1 MPFTG
6 ITGSLQLRNIKSLLS
21 RYLSD
26 AVLLMSS
33 GNAPGER
40 SVHDF
45 RVLMKKSKAVLKLVS
60 GQVSGVCYSRNIEAI
75 EEAGRLLSGIRD
87 NSVLRKTLRE
97 LRKENKEIF
106 RELEGNSKI
115 GTILK
120 KRGADVGNPAEMH
133 ETIERIVE
141 LLRKSAYRLR
151 FEPMSELNTDMIV
164 AEMKKTYSDVAG
176 LYLKSRNVPKA
187 SNIHRFRKRAKDLL
201 YQLYVFRS
209 PQQPRVKGLEK
220 TLDTLT
226 QNLGKYRD
234 LNQIIKVLDYK
245 YSPGASEQGLDDLV
259 LLIRN
264 REDIFLSK
272 AWSSAYKVFR
282 PGQSLSGLLGDRF

>member
-1 MPFTG
+1 M
-6 ITGSLQLRNIKSLLS
+6 S

-115 GTILK
+115 GTILI

-151 FEPMSELNTDMIV
+151 FEPMSDINSDLVLAEL
-164 AEMKKTYSDVAG
+164 KKTYADVAE
-176 LYLKSRNVPKA
+176 LYLRSRNFPKA

-209 PQQPRVKGLEK
+209 PRQPRVKSFEK
-220 TLDTLT
+220 QLDALT
-226 QNLGKYRD
+226 QSLGRYRD
-234 LNQIIKVLDYK
+234 HNQIIKALDYK
-245 YSPGASEQGLDDLV
+245 YSPGAGNAGIDELI
-259 LLIRN
+259 LLIKN
-264 REDIFLSK
+264 REDVFLLK
-272 AWSSAYKVFR
+272 AWSVAYKIFR
-282 PGQSLSGLLGDRF
+282 PGADLSVLPGQRF